1 LSQLWLLRR
10 GRFGPGG
17 GTVIADVGRL
27 IFDDE
32 GNVIFEARS
41 HPALHGDFTARGT
54 GVPSRT
60 VNHGTGLA

>member
-1 LSQLWLLRR
+1 LSQLWLLSR

-17 GTVIADVGRL
+17 GTVIADVG
-27 IFDDE
+27 
-32 GNVIFEARS
+32 NVIFEARS
-41 HPALHGDFTARGT
+41 PPALHVDFTARAT